1 MCKAAGEI
9 EQRAATRRGMYKL
22 VIPKM
27 ARFDPILHLPT
38 PTAGTADNNNQKV
51 TGEVRQA
58 AMDRHDTI
66 QGVLN
71 TKNYKDSQSRNYRQI
86 ELKKYWPEWRIIGYH
101 FQVMLYKFS

>member
-22 VIPKM
+22 VIP
-27 ARFDPILHLPT
+27 RFDPIQHLPT
-38 PTAGTADNNNQKV
+38 PTPATADNNNQKV

-58 AMDRHDTI
+58 AMDRHDTT

-71 TKNYKDSQSRNYRQI
+71 TKNYKDSQSRKHRQI
-86 ELKKYWPEWRIIGYH
+86 E
-101 FQVMLYKFS
+101 

>member
-1 MCKAAGEI
+1 MLKSLTSSFH
-9 EQRAATRRGMYKL
+9 QRSQKSISTLHLSKL

-38 PTAGTADNNNQKV
+38 PTTATADNNNQKV

-71 TKNYKDSQSRNYRQI
+71 TKNYKDSQSRKHRQI
-86 ELKKYWPEWRIIGYH
+86 E
-101 FQVMLYKFS
+101 